1 MWREIQ
7 GNYKKIDTIKYNK
20 TDAAVISL
28 VDFSLINYSDEY
40 RKKINKHFNFK
51 ELEPFQSKKYSI
63 PALGAI
69 KIDTKKNDGENWLVF
84 EFDVMGKDFVLEF
97 DYRNTNVIHEFQL
110 ALNYRGIDERNRF
123 LVIENNKLLFDC
135 IKGGTFFPV
144 LYDISI
150 SSIFKFD
157 TINHVKLVSIKGIYS
172 FYVNGLCLLAIK
184 DKNRICR
191 GKLLALI
198 LWEDSHNR
206 EIKCDIFNFSISILN

>member
-97 DYRNTNVIHEFQL
+97 DYRNTNVIHEL
-110 ALNYRGIDERNRF
+110 
-123 LVIENNKLLFDC
+123 
-135 IKGGTFFPV
+135 
-144 LYDISI
+144 
-150 SSIFKFD
+150 
-157 TINHVKLVSIKGIYS
+157 
-172 FYVNGLCLLAIK
+172 
-184 DKNRICR
+184 
-191 GKLLALI
+191 
-198 LWEDSHNR
+198 
-206 EIKCDIFNFSISILN
+206 